1 MIFSISDIKKISGQH
16 IPIRD
21 GQNPLPNMKS
31 SYVSFLG
38 SLVERGLVIEKQPPQ
53 VLMKDKRF
61 VGTLRH
67 LVGDKLDIHK
77 VAFQVRAHL
86 VSDEN
91 ARRILAKGEL

>member
-1 MIFSISDIKKISGQH
+1 MHD
-16 IPIRD
+16 
-21 GQNPLPNMKS
+21 
-31 SYVSFLG
+31 V
-38 SLVERGLVIEKQPPQ
+38 RGFEK

>member
-1 MIFSISDIKKISGQH
+1 MTFDPKIIMKNLGQP

-38 SLVERGLVIEKQPPQ
+38 ALVERGLVIEKQPPQ